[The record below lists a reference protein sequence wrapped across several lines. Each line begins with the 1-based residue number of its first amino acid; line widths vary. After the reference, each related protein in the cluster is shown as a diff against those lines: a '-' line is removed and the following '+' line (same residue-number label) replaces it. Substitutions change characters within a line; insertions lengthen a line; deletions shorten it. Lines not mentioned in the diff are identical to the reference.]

1 MAKRI
6 SSKQNGD
13 AKKSNL
19 EQATNYLGLIGN
31 KMPPFSEE
39 AEMSVLGAMLLDKYA
54 ISKARELLKPE
65 SFYIQKHRL
74 IFEAILELN
83 EPNIGV
89 DIVTLSEKLKSQG
102 QLEFIGGT
110 LFLVELMTKT
120 PTAANIEHHAN
131 IVQEKYLKRQMIHLA
146 GSMLNNCYDETSD
159 ALEEID
165 KAEAKIIE
173 IAEQRIKKSYLP
185 LKNLAHQ
192 AYSLI
197 EQLREKSEPG
207 LTGIPS
213 GYHDLDKITG
223 GFQKSD
229 LIILAGRP
237 SMGKTALALSIARN
251 VAKEYKIPVAFFSIE
266 MSAIQLVIR
275 LISAEAKIDQ
285 QKIRTGKIN
294 NRDTDLILKALGKL
308 SGAPLIIDDSPML
321 NLMELKA
328 KCRRMQVDFGIQLVI
343 IDYLQLM
350 HPPKAESRER
360 EISIISRSLKQLAK
374 DLEIPVIALA
384 QLNRSVESRS
394 DKRPLLSD
402 LRESGSIEQDA
413 DVVLFVHRPEVY
425 GIQTYD
431 DNSSTEGTAEIIIG
445 KQRNGPTGTAK
456 LAYLKDYAR
465 FENLSYYVPPEYINE
480 MVNDID
486 NEPGF

>member
-1 MAKRI
+1 MAKRNL
-6 SSKQNGD
+6 SKRNGD
-13 AKKSNL
+13 KITSEIEKSN
-19 EQATNYLGLIGN
+19 EYLGLIGS
-31 KMPPFSEE
+31 KVPPYSEE
-39 AEMSVLGAMLLDKYA
+39 AEMSVLGAMLLDKHS
-54 ISKARELLKPE
+54 IDKAQQLLKPE
-65 SFYIQKHRL
+65 SFYILKHRI
-74 IFEAILELN
+74 IFEAIHELYV
-83 EPNIGV
+83 PNIGV
-89 DIVTLSEKLKSQG
+89 DIVTLSEKLRNLG
-102 QLEFIGGT
+102 ELESIGGT
-110 LFLVELMTKT
+110 LYLVELMTKT
-120 PTAANIEHHAN
+120 PTTANIEHHSN
-131 IVQEKYLKRQMIHLA
+131 IVQEKYLKRQMIQVA
-146 GSMLNNCYDETSD
+146 GTILNNCYDQTSD

-165 KAEAKIIE
+165 RAEAEIIK
-173 IAEQRIKKSYLP
+173 IAEQRIRKSYLS
-185 LKNLAHQ
+185 LNTLAHE

-197 EQLREKSEPG
+197 EQLKEKSEPG
-207 LTGIPS
+207 LTGVPS
-213 GYHDLDKITG
+213 GYYELDKHTG

-229 LIILAGRP
+229 LIIFAGRP

-285 QKIRTGKIN
+285 QKIRTGRISNK
-294 NRDTDLILKALGKL
+294 DTDLILKALGKL
-308 SGAPLIIDDSPML
+308 AGVPLIIDDSPML
-321 NLMELKA
+321 TLMELKA
-328 KCRRMQVDFGIQLVI
+328 KCRRMQVEHNIELVI

-374 DLEIPVIALA
+374 ELKIPIIALA

-394 DKRPLLSD
+394 DKRPYLSD

-413 DVVLFVHRPEVY
+413 DVVLFVHRPDYY

-431 DNSSTEGTAEIIIG
+431 DNSKTEGTAEIIIG

-465 FENLSYYVPPEYINE
+465 FENLSYYEPPENE
-480 MVNDID
+480 DID